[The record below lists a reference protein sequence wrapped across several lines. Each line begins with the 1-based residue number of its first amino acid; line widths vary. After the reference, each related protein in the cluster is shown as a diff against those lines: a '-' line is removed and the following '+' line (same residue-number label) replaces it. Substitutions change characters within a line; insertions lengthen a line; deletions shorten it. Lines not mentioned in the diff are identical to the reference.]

1 MSEEALKVIEKSI
14 CQSWHEFGHK
24 QGDWLVVLRKLQTM
38 KDMGLALFMGMTTSD
53 SVLVDEVTEMSH
65 FLFNIALIIYH
76 EDHNGH

>member
-14 CQSWHEFGHK
+14 CQSWHEFGYK

-53 SVLVDEVTEMSH
+53 SILIDEVHEMSQ
-65 FLFNIALIIYH
+65 FLFNIALIH
-76 EDHNGH
+76 HRENSNGY